1 MTDQTQTSYIHV
13 IILLNLACLSRC
25 ISYTLYLHHVQI
37 LHRASSILAADRS
50 SPVLK
55 VGMGVRE
62 TEELQIYSYSSKW
75 LGSLV
80 HCREIIRFNWI
91 NLSHKCISYYWPY
104 MVSEGYKN
112 VIFFPG
118 KTSGYDNVFACLS
131 PDFLEGFG
139 GSVGGVGG
147 GGELLLFLP
156 FRYFFIPTVVCT
168 M

>member
-1 MTDQTQTSYIHV
+1 
-13 IILLNLACLSRC
+13 
-25 ISYTLYLHHVQI
+25 
-37 LHRASSILAADRS
+37 
-50 SPVLK
+50 
-55 VGMGVRE
+55 
-62 TEELQIYSYSSKW
+62 
-75 LGSLV
+75 
-80 HCREIIRFNWI
+80 
-91 NLSHKCISYYWPY
+91 